1 MNFTFEKSNDVGVLT
16 FDGKLTSKR
25 AADLKAALMI
35 SLNNSC
41 HLILNM
47 ERVTELDNT
56 CLKLL
61 RAAVSI
67 SNKLN
72 KRITLVSLSRDLFRQ
87 ASGAGQAQEEEKE
100 DYLQYGFIP
109 SPVMQA
115 AFCSQK
121 TVLGV

>member
-41 HLILNM
+41 HVILNM
-47 ERVTELDNT
+47 ERVTELDHT
-56 CLKLL
+56 CIKLL
-61 RAAVSI
+61 RAAI
-67 SNKLN
+67 NIAKKLN
-72 KRITLVSLSRDLFRQ
+72 KRITLISLSRDLFRK
-87 ASGAGQAQEEEKE
+87 AYGAGEEQE
-100 DYLQYGFIP
+100 DCSYGFIP

>member
-16 FDGKLTSKR
+16 IDGKLTSKR

-41 HLILNM
+41 HVILNM

-67 SNKLN
+67 SDKLN

-87 ASGAGQAQEEEKE
+87 ASGAGPFQEEGTG
-100 DYLQYGFIP
+100 DCSQYGFLP
-109 SPVMQA
+109 SPVMQT
-115 AFCSQK
+115 AFCSNKQA
-121 TVLGV
+121 